1 MYKCIRFMWSF
12 LRKIF
17 GSSDADVY
25 TTSDADS
32 TETQADDSQDN
43 TSGKEES
50 DSRTFDIT
58 ECDDIE
64 IEEIDGELH

>member
-1 MYKCIRFMWSF
+1 MWS
-12 LRKIF
+12 IF
-17 GSSDADVY
+17 RRLFGIRSDSSTSNESGS
-25 TTSDADS
+25 ADS
-32 TETQADDSQDN
+32 QATSRQTNCADTDTSQ
-43 TSGKEES
+43 SEK

>member
-1 MYKCIRFMWSF
+1 MYKSIRTMWSF

-17 GSSDADVY
+17 GSSDAGVY

-50 DSRTFDIT
+50 DGRTFDIT